1 MGRDPEP
8 LPVPGSSRPHSPNFR
23 GEPVR
28 PACGRQDAGR
38 AEHRASPPMGPR
50 CPLPL
55 DRRDG
60 AGPAV
65 LGLEGHVVGENV

>member
-38 AEHRASPPMGPR
+38 AEHRASPPMGLVSR
-50 CPLPL
+50 Y
-55 DRRDG
+55 RSI
-60 AGPAV
+60 AV
-65 LGLEGHVVGENV
+65 TVQVRPFLVLKVMSS